1 MKAGHKSVRN
11 RRDTASSADDP
22 NAITLLVGGPRWQ
35 PGPSYQDRT
44 YRSRSVSVS
53 AIRGHD
59 STVAQLDDAVR
70 TIDHERVVGGDHGR
84 GEAADR
90 LAALDLTRIAEPGG
104 IVRIRV
110 SRVASGAET
119 VCVRHRASLPPTLV
133 WPRTLAARRVRF
145 HPQIRTEVSPLAR
158 HSRAER
164 ERREQQNRLV
174 VEIEAAWRARLPAAQ
189 AKAFELEVAAAR
201 ARGPEPKRP
210 DMAPGTAPRPPRP
223 GREPKPPKEPARPR
237 RNG

>member
-1 MKAGHKSVRN
+1 MAHTKGPASEMKAGHKSVRN

-44 YRSRSVSVS
+44 YRSRSVSAS

-70 TIDHERVVGGDHGR
+70 TIDHQRVVGGDHGG
-84 GEAADR
+84 GETADR

-110 SRVASGAET
+110 SHVASGAET
-119 VCVRHRASLPPTLV
+119 VCVRHRAERTADSGVAAYTGRATGALPPTN
-133 WPRTLAARRVRF
+133 PYRGF
-145 HPQIRTEVSPLAR
+145 PIG
-158 HSRAER
+158 
-164 ERREQQNRLV
+164 
-174 VEIEAAWRARLPAAQ
+174 EA
-189 AKAFELEVAAAR
+189 F
-201 ARGPEPKRP
+201 
-210 DMAPGTAPRPPRP
+210 TS
-223 GREPKPPKEPARPR
+223 
-237 RNG
+237 